1 MKKYYLIILL
11 LCNLLTGKLLFAQNL
26 GYNQGD
32 YLEIGSRAGF
42 TNNDFKNKLWLY
54 RWINGSGWT
63 RISIDVSCLVPGV
76 DARTWWKRD
85 PAGEIQSWGTR
96 NETYMTLNGPRLG
109 LGTTDPKTLLDIQSN
124 QNGWMM
130 SSRVNAVSAG
140 EINGLKFYSGYLG
153 DDKWAGIASISESL
167 HSNKTGLA
175 LYSGMT
181 ERVRISGD
189 GNVGIS
195 TSAPRA
201 VLDVAKYVGFG
212 SLGIV
217 LSRMGEGDENG
228 DGTYL
233 GVKGY
238 ETQFSAYNGK
248 TFALEHSFY
257 GETNS
262 SVSFYRGSSQIGGF
276 MTFSTNNNKEQM
288 RIDSWG
294 NIGIGITN
302 PTERLT
308 VSGKI
313 KANEIRVDG
322 NGQPDYVFEEGYK
335 ISSLKETEQYIK
347 LNKHLPEIPS
357 AADAAKNGIALGEM
371 NKLLLKKIEELTL
384 HLIEKDKQYGELL
397 NDVKKQEE
405 RLRLL
410 EKKLDK

>member
-1 MKKYYLIILL
+1 
-11 LCNLLTGKLLFAQNL
+11 
-26 GYNQGD
+26 
-32 YLEIGSRAGF
+32 
-42 TNNDFKNKLWLY
+42 
-54 RWINGSGWT
+54 
-63 RISIDVSCLVPGV
+63 
-76 DARTWWKRD
+76 
-85 PAGEIQSWGTR
+85 
-96 NETYMTLNGPRLG
+96 MTLNGPRLG

-153 DDKWAGIASISESL
+153 EDKWAGIASISESL

-217 LSRMGEGDENG
+217 LSRMGEGDGNG

-308 VSGKI
+308 VNGKI